1 MTKQK
6 MWVKKRTSRGGG
18 RQVNRRERRSAKN
31 IDRDIRKNQLVY
43 SVYLLKFV
51 IIFVLG
57 LLWVNLGVAIG
68 PFRALP
74 VGLLIGLLIIGLE
87 RIHDWRRAELVVIL
101 TSSILS
107 FFFPIAMVL

>member
-18 RQVNRRERRSAKN
+18 RQVNRRERCSVKN
-31 IDRDIRKNQLVY
+31 IDRDIRKNQLIY

-57 LLWVNLGVAIG
+57 LLWVNLGVAVG

-74 VGLLIGLLIIGLE
+74 IGLMIGLLIIGLE
-87 RIHDWRRAELVVIL
+87 RIHDWRCVELAIIL
-101 TSSILS
+101 TSSVLS

>member
-1 MTKQK
+1 M
-6 MWVKKRTSRGGG
+6 
-18 RQVNRRERRSAKN
+18 NRRERRSVKN

-51 IIFVLG
+51 IIFALG
-57 LLWVNLGVAIG
+57 LLWVNLGVTIG

-74 VGLLIGLLIIGLE
+74 IGLLIGLLIIRLE
-87 RIHDWRRAELVVIL
+87 RIHDWRRIELAIIL
-101 TSSILS
+101 VSSTLS